1 MSVTKMAKDATPTE
15 SPAAGG
21 RSLRKSIA
29 VLAVLLLT
37 AGASWLYLKPS
48 DADAAP
54 VPGEVLKLEPIQLNL
69 AEGRYLRIGIAIQG
83 VASGGHEELE
93 GSKALDAT
101 IELFSGRKMED
112 LAQSE
117 QREALKDK
125 LRKELDKR
133 YHGDVIDV
141 YFTDFVTQ

>member
-15 SPAAGG
+15 TPAAGG
-21 RSLRKSIA
+21 RSARKSIA
-29 VLAVLLLT
+29 VLLVLLLT

-69 AEGRYLRIGIAIQG
+69 AEGRYLRVGIAIQG
-83 VASGGHEELE
+83 VASGHEELE

-112 LAQSE
+112 LAQSAK
-117 QREALKDK
+117 REELKDK

>member
-1 MSVTKMAKDATPTE
+1 MSTKTATETSETSETSAPD
-15 SPAAGG
+15 
-21 RSLRKSIA
+21 RKKKA
-29 VLAVLLLT
+29 LVLLVIFAIT
-37 AGASWLYLKPS
+37 GAAAWFYMKP
-48 DADAAP
+48 AEAEAAP

-83 VASGGHEELE
+83 VAEGHEELE

-101 IELFSGRKMED
+101 IELFSGRRMEE
-112 LAQSE
+112 LAEPKRRSE
-117 QREALKDK
+117 LKQ
-125 LRKELDKR
+125 ELVEELHER